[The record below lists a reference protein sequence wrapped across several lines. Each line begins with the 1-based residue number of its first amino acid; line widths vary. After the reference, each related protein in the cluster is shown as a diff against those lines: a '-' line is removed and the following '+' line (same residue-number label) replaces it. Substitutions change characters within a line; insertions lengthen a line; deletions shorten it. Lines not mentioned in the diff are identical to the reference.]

1 MVRALNNGN
10 LSHSQTGTVSISSY
24 FQKSKSSTSKNKT
37 ECSSGKAKT
46 KGAMDDKCEESEESE
61 AGDQPESSHHD
72 EEKHRAIK
80 NM

>member
-1 MVRALNNGN
+1 MVRALNSGN
-10 LSHSQTGTVSISSY
+10 LSQSQTGTVSISSY
-24 FQKSKSSTSKNKT
+24 FQKSTSSTSKNKT
-37 ECSSGKAKT
+37 ESSSGKTKT
-46 KGAMDDKCEESEESE
+46 TGSIDDKCEDSEETE